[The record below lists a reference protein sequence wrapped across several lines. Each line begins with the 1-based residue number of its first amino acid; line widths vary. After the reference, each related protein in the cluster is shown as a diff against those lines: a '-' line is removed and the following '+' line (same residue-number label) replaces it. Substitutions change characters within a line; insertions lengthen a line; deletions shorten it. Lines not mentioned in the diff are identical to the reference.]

1 MIVLNDKGKL
11 EIISLKL
18 MNGKDRCEAATLLIW
33 SGSVPLICV
42 ADSGKHYSKTGK
54 ISHVS
59 AAVLNDGVF

>member
-18 MNGKDRCEAATLLIW
+18 MDGKGATLLIW
-33 SGSVPLICV
+33 SGPVLLTCV
-42 ADSGKHYSKTGK
+42 ADSGKHSKTGK

>member
-11 EIISLKL
+11 EIISFKL
-18 MNGKDRCEAATLLIW
+18 MDGKDRCEGATLLIW
-33 SGSVPLICV
+33 SGSVLLICV
-42 ADSGKHYSKTGK
+42 ADSGKHSETGK